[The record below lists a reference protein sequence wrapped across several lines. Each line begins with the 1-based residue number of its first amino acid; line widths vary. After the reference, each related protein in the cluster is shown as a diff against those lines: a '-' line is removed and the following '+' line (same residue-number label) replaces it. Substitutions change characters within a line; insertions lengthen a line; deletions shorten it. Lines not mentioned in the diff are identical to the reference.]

1 MKTFASLSLSP
12 ATGSSAQPLSFALQQ
27 FAESVTPAELR
38 GYAFTYVF
46 RGLVVMVAALSNY
59 TLEHV
64 GFAAPWLPWM
74 VLMPMA
80 AMVQTIRGR
89 RQAKQ
94 SPVSMSATA
103 KRMRLLQK
111 SFLVVLLISLVSAT
125 QIGWAN
131 AHPLILVLY
140 GVCTVAAGRVLS
152 FRPLVWGGVVCGL
165 LGAASAL
172 VGVDTQLLLIAAA
185 MLVSYVVPGYLLHQ
199 RSRTI

>member
-1 MKTFASLSLSP
+1 MKNLASLSLSP
-12 ATGSSAQPLSFALQQ
+12 ATGSPARSFALAPELL
-27 FAESVTPAELR
+27 AEAVTPTELR
-38 GYAFTYVF
+38 AYAFTYVF

-74 VLMPMA
+74 VLMPLA

-94 SPVSMSATA
+94 SPVSTSATA

-125 QIGWAN
+125 QIGWAT

-140 GVCTVAAGRVLS
+140 GVCTVAAGRVLG
-152 FRPLVWGGVVCGL
+152 FRPLVWGGVACGL
-165 LGAASAL
+165 LGAAAAL
-172 VGVDTQLLLIAAA
+172 VAVDTQLLLIAGA

-199 RSRTI
+199 RSRTV